1 MTFEA
6 WLKKQQKR
14 DDPIGDLARD
24 FYSCKKPYEKCD
36 KNHLYKHDAPKIVFN
51 TLKIA
56 LDEYENQ

>member
-14 DDPIGDLARD
+14 QDPVGDLARD
-24 FYSCKKPYEKCD
+24 FYSCKNPYEKC
-36 KNHLYKHDAPKIVFN
+36 NEEHLCKHHAPTIVFD

-56 LDEYENQ
+56 FDEYENQ